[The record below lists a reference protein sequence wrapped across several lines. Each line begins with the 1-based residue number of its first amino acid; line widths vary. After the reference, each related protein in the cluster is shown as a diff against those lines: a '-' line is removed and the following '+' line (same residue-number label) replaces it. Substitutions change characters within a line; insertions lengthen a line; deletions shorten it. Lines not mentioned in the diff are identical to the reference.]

1 MFAIIHDEISVWG
14 RKKSLEIHS
23 VDCEKTQL
31 KTLQPYEKVTMLLTW
46 LRVMDL
52 LTYFWKI
59 MTFGLSLTD

>member
-31 KTLQPYEKVTMLLTW
+31 KTLQPYEKVTMLLT
-46 LRVMDL
+46 
-52 LTYFWKI
+52 
-59 MTFGLSLTD
+59 